1 MTFLRKMDEIS
12 FIRQTRKRENQDS
25 NPVTKKREKAFKKRK
40 IAAILKKCENSR
52 TQEELKYIDE
62 HPEVV
67 KEVVERAK
75 RVEKYKDRAL
85 EKEDKAEI
93 LEAKAKK
100 LASVIS
106 NAKHLVVYS
115 GAGISTSAKIPDY
128 RGPQGIWTL
137 LQKGEEIGDHDLS
150 LAEPTFTHMA
160 LYELHRRKILKYVVS
175 QNCDGLHLRSGL
187 PRFSLSELH
196 GNMYVEVCKSCKPA
210 LEYWRLFDTTPLTSR
225 FQHKTNRRC
234 RVCANPLIDT
244 IVHFGER
251 GSLKWPLN
259 WNGATKAVEKA
270 DVILCLGSSLKVLKK
285 YPWLWA
291 LDKPVKQRPKIYI
304 VNLQWTPK
312 DSISSLKINGKCDEV
327 MKIVMKYLTIEVPI
341 YDRLEDPIF
350 QHASLLKEEELH
362 TASQPMLKRVKNN
375 IDEDDDDED
384 FNQND
389 ESTNTLSSDKQTLSN
404 ESEDQSQSAESINT
418 FMGVIKSETNQD
430 LELNAI
436 KSDDNL
442 GNCHENSRE
451 LQETSEKVKEST
463 EANQGITEVSQHPI
477 EVSHE
482 SREVS
487 QESTEVSQ
495 SSSENQT
502 NKIDTSDDVE
512 EVKIKIETTG
522 SIETTHENGKLISM
536 KQDIEETVDLTED
549 EPIRINGHRNNNRYD
564 QNPSK
569 FVEVKEEIIDFEEL
583 IDNLEVK
590 VTEQPKESNNVETKQ
605 EEPVKLEEQIKVTES
620 NPVIDTKLIK
630 EEEESTIK
638 KEVKTDPSIAN
649 IILQQNQNLIDMAL
663 LNNSLLTASLAFA
676 PIETTSKEALTATAL
691 ILNYNNQIISTL
703 TNNLNLL
710 PYSNGLNPST
720 MNGSSIM
727 NSQSR
732 PICDKNNVIRNDLY
746 ENDIEMVQSDDM
758 SDEDTTSSSI
768 TRQLNETPEQY
779 YKQLFANYCKAIND
793 NLPKWSDVNYA
804 YSGLH
809 TIVNLPPDDANL
821 WKNHDDIHHRKKL
834 RSSTVNERKA
844 AKAECK
850 FCYDKYEAIIC
861 QFYKPINRD
870 FKITTYRNEKLIVCE
885 CCDYTDEEEDEQ
897 MKEEENSKLETSNND
912 DKDKS
917 SNTVMRT
924 VTKAGWFGKGYRKIQ
939 KKRKK
944 VST

>member
-1 MTFLRKMDEIS
+1 
-12 FIRQTRKRENQDS
+12 
-25 NPVTKKREKAFKKRK
+25 
-40 IAAILKKCENSR
+40 
-52 TQEELKYIDE
+52 
-62 HPEVV
+62 
-67 KEVVERAK
+67 
-75 RVEKYKDRAL
+75 
-85 EKEDKAEI
+85 
-93 LEAKAKK
+93 
-100 LASVIS
+100 
-106 NAKHLVVYS
+106 
-115 GAGISTSAKIPDY
+115 
-128 RGPQGIWTL
+128 L
-137 LQKGEEIGDHDLS
+137 LQKGEEIGEHDLS

-160 LYELHRRKILKYVVS
+160 LYELHRRNILKYVVS

-234 RVCANPLIDT
+234 RICANPLIDT

-291 LDKPVKQRPKIYI
+291 LDKPVKQRPKVFI

-312 DSISSLKINGKCDEV
+312 DSIASLKINGKCDEV
-327 MKIVMKYLTIEVPI
+327 MQIVMKYLTVEVPI

-362 TASQPMLKRVKNN
+362 TASQPMLKRVKN
-375 IDEDDDDED
+375 IDDDKDEDDDDED

-418 FMGVIKSETNQD
+418 FMGVIKSQD
-430 LELNAI
+430 LESNAI
-436 KSDDNL
+436 KS
-442 GNCHENSRE
+442 HENSQKVEE
-451 LQETSEKVKEST
+451 LT
-463 EANQGITEVSQHPI
+463 EASQDPTE
-477 EVSHE
+477 
-482 SREVS
+482 
-487 QESTEVSQ
+487 ESTEVSQ
-495 SSSENQT
+495 ASSQNQT
-502 NKIDTSDDVE
+502 NKIENSEDVE

-522 SIETTHENGKLISM
+522 SIETTHENGKLISI
-536 KQDIEETVDLTED
+536 KQDVEETVDLTED
-549 EPIRINGHRNNNRYD
+549 EPIKINGHRNNNRYPN
-564 QNPSK
+564 NPSK
-569 FVEVKEEIIDFEEL
+569 YVEPKEEIIDFEEL

-590 VTEQPKESNNVETKQ
+590 VTEQPKESNSIVIKQ
-605 EEPVKLEEQIKVTES
+605 EQTEVEPVKLEEQINTTES
-620 NPVIDTKLIK
+620 NPVIESKLIK
-630 EEEESTIK
+630 EEEQPTIK
-638 KEVKTDPSIAN
+638 KEVKNEPSIAN

-732 PICDKNNVIRNDLY
+732 PICDKRNVIRNDLY
-746 ENDIEMVQSDDM
+746 ENDIEMVEHNSDDN

-793 NLPKWSDVNYA
+793 NLPNWSDVNYA

-821 WKNHDDIHHRKKL
+821 WKNHEDLHQSKKL

-850 FCYDKYEAIIC
+850 FCYDKYEAMIC
-861 QFYKPINRD
+861 QFYKPINRE

-885 CCDYTDEEEDEQ
+885 CCDFTDEEEDEQ
-897 MKEEENSKLETSNND
+897 MNEEENSKLMTTNND

-917 SNTVMRT
+917 NTVIRT
-924 VTKAGWFGKGYRKIQ
+924 VTKAGWFGKGKHYF
-939 KKRKK
+939 
-944 VST
+944 